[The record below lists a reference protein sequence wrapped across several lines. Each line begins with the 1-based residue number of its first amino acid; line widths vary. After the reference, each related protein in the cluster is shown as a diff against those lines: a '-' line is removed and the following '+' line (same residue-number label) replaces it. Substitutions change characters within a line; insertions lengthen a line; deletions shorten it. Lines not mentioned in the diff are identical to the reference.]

1 MNAKKR
7 LLIYL
12 WLIFDKN
19 EQLVVKELAENN
31 LHANRS
37 VIDAYFEEHNINEDD
52 YSVFWENGYTKM
64 VDTLV

>member
-1 MNAKKR
+1 MNVRKR

-19 EQLVVKELAENN
+19 EQLVVKELVKNN
-31 LHANRS
+31 LHANSS

>member
-1 MNAKKR
+1 MNVKKR

-19 EQLVVKELAENN
+19 EQLVIKELVENN
-31 LHANRS
+31 LHANSS
-37 VIDAYFEEHNINEDD
+37 VVDAYFEENNINEDD

-64 VDTLV
+64 VDTLA